1 MIAKEQ
7 IEECMPRIES
17 MVNSAMSRA
26 MSNAL
31 ATDAFCKVE
40 LEREQALAYLH
51 REALTFEQAPV
62 GYLLLTYKGMPIG
75 FAKNIGNRANNLY
88 PAEWRIRKNP
98 VEL

>member
-1 MIAKEQ
+1 
-7 IEECMPRIES
+7 
-17 MVNSAMSRA
+17 
-26 MSNAL
+26 
-31 ATDAFCKVE
+31 VE
-40 LEREQALAYLH
+40 LEREKALSYLH

-62 GYLLLTYKGMPIG
+62 GYLLLTYKGTPIG